1 MKLKDIGKEELELM
15 SYSDI
20 AYKILE
26 ETKKKMKVTDLF
38 RTICDLLG
46 LTEADYESQIADF
59 FEILTTDKKFIML
72 ENGYWDLRTR
82 HSEKMVVEEDDD
94 EQHER
99 CQTEVTQRA
108 ERAVLHGLVT
118 AATCRDAH
126 LDEAQA
132 NESHD
137 DARHHRGYYTTGILQ
152 YASHKN
158 LHQRC
163 CHT

>member
-94 EQHER
+94 DEYEEELEEPEPVEEQE
-99 CQTEVTQRA
+99 E
-108 ERAVLHGLVT
+108 
-118 AATCRDAH
+118 D
-126 LDEAQA
+126 LDNYYYE
-132 NESHD
+132 NSD
-137 DARHHRGYYTTGILQ
+137 DDTGEDDLKDFVVIDDMEE
-152 YASHKN
+152 N
-158 LHQRC
+158 
-163 CHT
+163 

>member
-26 ETKKKMKVTDLF
+26 ETKQKMKVTDLF

-94 EQHER
+94 DEYEEELEEPEPVEEQE
-99 CQTEVTQRA
+99 E
-108 ERAVLHGLVT
+108 
-118 AATCRDAH
+118 D
-126 LDEAQA
+126 LDNYYDE
-132 NESHD
+132 NSD
-137 DARHHRGYYTTGILQ
+137 DDTGEDDLKDFVVIDDMEE
-152 YASHKN
+152 N
-158 LHQRC
+158 
-163 CHT
+163 

>member
-46 LTEADYESQIADF
+46 LTEAEYESQIADF
-59 FEILTTDKKFIML
+59 FELLTTDKKFIML
-72 ENGYWDLRTR
+72 DNGYWDLRTR

-94 EQHER
+94 EYE
-99 CQTEVTQRA
+99 EEIEEPEPV
-108 ERAVLHGLVT
+108 EEPE
-118 AATCRDAH
+118 DD
-126 LDEAQA
+126 LDNYYDE
-132 NESHD
+132 NSD
-137 DARHHRGYYTTGILQ
+137 DDSGEDDLKDFVVIDDMEE
-152 YASHKN
+152 N
-158 LHQRC
+158 
-163 CHT
+163 